1 MFGLLKKKITSFIDN
16 LTKKEEEK
24 PEEPQA
30 ESQPKHIT
38 PEIKT
43 PPTAHVQTPPA
54 EPKTQP
60 PTPAQAAEPKTATI
74 QTPPLQPPQVAT
86 QVEPVPLSVTKPQ
99 TPAPASAVKPR
110 DFAST
115 IKDALFPSTPKPSQ
129 PTPKPL
135 PTTQNRTETQ
145 HVPTAQTTH
154 PAENATPTAKALPF
168 QSQPRADAPLPTKTI
183 ETAPASPIAS
193 ISKPE
198 AKPSAAIPKPAA
210 AIPPIT
216 KTDTNTS
223 ETIPKPSVFEQ
234 PKERKLEAKIG
245 ILSQIKGLITREVQI
260 QPNELEPML
269 EELNMALLES
279 DVTLDTAEHIV
290 STIKTQLSGKKVEK
304 SRVQAEIQAAV
315 KTALVEVLDKPG
327 LDLIDYIKSHDKPV
341 KILFLGPNGAG
352 KTTTLAKIAYYLKEN
367 DVRCVLAA
375 ADTFRAAAI
384 EQLQHH
390 GAAIGVPVIKH
401 QYGADPAAVAF
412 DAIAHAKAHGLD
424 VVLIDTAGRQ
434 ETNYNL
440 LKEMEKVNRVV
451 KPDLKL
457 FIGEAVAGHALVEQ
471 AKTFHQALKLD
482 GVVLTKVDCD
492 AKGGTSFSVSHE
504 VGVPIVLLGTG
515 QNYGD
520 IRTFDAKWL
529 VSNVLA
535 E

>member
-1 MFGLLKKKITSFIDN
+1 MTTS
-16 LTKKEEEK
+16 
-24 PEEPQA
+24 
-30 ESQPKHIT
+30 
-38 PEIKT
+38 
-43 PPTAHVQTPPA
+43 
-54 EPKTQP
+54 
-60 PTPAQAAEPKTATI
+60 KTA
-74 QTPPLQPPQVAT
+74 P
-86 QVEPVPLSVTKPQ
+86 EPSAAPAKTQ
-99 TPAPASAVKPR
+99 TPA
-110 DFAST
+110 
-115 IKDALFPSTPKPSQ
+115 
-129 PTPKPL
+129 
-135 PTTQNRTETQ
+135 
-145 HVPTAQTTH
+145 
-154 PAENATPTAKALPF
+154 TPTDIKAT
-168 QSQPRADAPLPTKTI
+168 SAPARHVAPIPTILRPETKT
-183 ETAPASPIAS
+183 A
-193 ISKPE
+193 
-198 AKPSAAIPKPAA
+198 
-210 AIPPIT
+210 
-216 KTDTNTS
+216 
-223 ETIPKPSVFEQ
+223 ETIPKLSAPEQ

-245 ILSQIKGLITREVQI
+245 ILSQIKGLISREVQI
-260 QPNELEPML
+260 QPSELEPML
-269 EELNMALLES
+269 DELNMALLES

-290 STIKTQLSGKKVEK
+290 TTIKTQLSGRKVDK

-315 KTALVEVLDKPG
+315 KTALVEILDKPQ
-327 LDLIDYIKSHDKPV
+327 LDLIDYIRQHDKPV

-352 KTTTLAKIAYYLKEN
+352 KTTTLAKIAHYLKEN

-390 GAAIGVPVIKH
+390 GQALQVPVIKH

-440 LKEMEKVNRVV
+440 LKEMEKINRVV
-451 KPDLKL
+451 QPDLKL

-471 AKTFHQALKLD
+471 AKAFNASLKLD

-515 QNYGD
+515 QGYDD
-520 IRTFDAKWL
+520 IRTFDAAWL